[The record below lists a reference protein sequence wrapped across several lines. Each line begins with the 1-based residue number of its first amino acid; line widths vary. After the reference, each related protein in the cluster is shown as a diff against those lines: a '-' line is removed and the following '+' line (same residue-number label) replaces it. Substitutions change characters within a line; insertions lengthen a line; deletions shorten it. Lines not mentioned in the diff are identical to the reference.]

1 MEEWA
6 KRATLAGVA
15 HSVHYSVSVS
25 VALDLMCNSVSHVL
39 RMLRETGAGFRIRY
53 AQVMNQC
60 SGISTF
66 NKK

>member
-1 MEEWA
+1 MTTKNKSLKKA
-6 KRATLAGVA
+6 SLV
-15 HSVHYSVSVS
+15 
-25 VALDLMCNSVSHVL
+25 DLSPAVETKLNASP
-39 RMLRETGAGFRIRY
+39 RMLRETGAGFRVRY

>member
-1 MEEWA
+1 
-6 KRATLAGVA
+6 
-15 HSVHYSVSVS
+15 
-25 VALDLMCNSVSHVL
+25 
-39 RMLRETGAGFRIRY
+39 MLRETGAGFRIRY

>member
-1 MEEWA
+1 
-6 KRATLAGVA
+6 
-15 HSVHYSVSVS
+15 
-25 VALDLMCNSVSHVL
+25 
-39 RMLRETGAGFRIRY
+39 MLRETGPGFRIRY